1 MITNAFLSYRHNN
14 HIGIAARECLKPLCD
29 DAGIRL
35 VYDEVVT
42 QQGDS
47 LITFMEDLTAARCIF
62 LLLSPDYFESS
73 YTLFELL
80 CIAEREDFDA
90 SLILP
95 IRLTDQ
101 VNTYAKTQAKEFWEA
116 NEDKRNELGRLLRN
130 NNQLKNHSEDDHA
143 AIWQRLE
150 AAWEIIFSH
159 LDELHPSIESA
170 ETEAVLK
177 YHITKSADNIQ
188 SLVNASTKELKCTIH
203 TKVVSILSKH
213 RIPLAAMTEELPL
226 ADNVS
231 PKDLTDYLLEHKTV
245 GEIMD
250 LLTGFALKQK
260 KVLAT
265 GSEQWQAFLFD
276 LEQLCGWVLL
286 KSVEPKWWFQ
296 QSLRMKK
303 SFGNCV
309 VNSFPLDEP
318 AYIEVILSRSL
329 LQGANYKLDD
339 YGDIY
344 PASDGHDIMLF
355 DAVSPGAVDIELLQP
370 IYKDLRNQNNAPT
383 NVPRLLKAII
393 ITAKKLYDA
402 QSEKPV
408 YYLVTSDY
416 LQLLQQQDWFEAI
429 EKGLEGALQFVCCDI
444 RAKPYDQNPCVDSEQ
459 QGDLLESL
467 AIILR
472 LRNEK
477 DTSHA

>member
-1 MITNAFLSYRHNN
+1 MKTNAFLSYRHKNPS
-14 HIGIAARECLKPLCD
+14 GIDARECLKPLCD
-29 DAGIRL
+29 DAGICL
-35 VYDEVVT
+35 VYDEAVT
-42 QQGDS
+42 EQGDS

-62 LLLSPDYFESS
+62 LFLSPDYFESS

-80 CIAEREDFDA
+80 CIAECEDFDA
-90 SLILP
+90 RLIIP

-101 VNTYAKTQAKEFWEA
+101 MVTYVKTQAKEFWEA
-116 NEDKRNELGRLLRN
+116 NEDKRNELARLLRN
-130 NNQLKNHSEDDHA
+130 NKQLKGHAESDHA

-150 AAWEIIFSH
+150 AAWEMIFKH

-177 YHITKSADNIQ
+177 YHITKFADNIQ
-188 SLVNASTKELKCTIH
+188 SLVDAATKALERTIH
-203 TKVVSILSKH
+203 TKVVGILSKH
-213 RIPLAAMTEELPL
+213 RIPLAAMAEELPL

-286 KSVEPKWWFQ
+286 KSVEPTWWFQ
-296 QSLRMKK
+296 QSLRMKT
-303 SFGNCV
+303 SFGSRCV

-329 LQGANYKLDD
+329 LQGANYKLDE

-370 IYKDLRNQNNAPT
+370 IYKDLRNQNNAPA
-383 NVPRLLKAII
+383 NVQKLLKAII
-393 ITAKKLYDA
+393 ITAKKLII
-402 QSEKPV
+402 PH
-408 YYLVTSDY
+408 
-416 LQLLQQQDWFEAI
+416 W
-429 EKGLEGALQFVCCDI
+429 
-444 RAKPYDQNPCVDSEQ
+444 DS
-459 QGDLLESL
+459 
-467 AIILR
+467 
-472 LRNEK
+472 
-477 DTSHA
+477 